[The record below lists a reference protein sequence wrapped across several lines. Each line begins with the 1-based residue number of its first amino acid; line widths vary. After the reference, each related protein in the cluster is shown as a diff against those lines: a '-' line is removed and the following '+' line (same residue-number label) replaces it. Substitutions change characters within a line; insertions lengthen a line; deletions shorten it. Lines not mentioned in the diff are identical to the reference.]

1 LRALVRP
8 SEQSDKL
15 NDCLE
20 EVKWWAEQVKERAL
34 FLSQKLGDQSLQ
46 LQYETVYLQQA
57 AIDMQNHVGGDV
69 QEVLRRL
76 EVLNDLATVLVDT
89 GR

>member
-1 LRALVRP
+1 VKP
-8 SEQSDKL
+8 SAQSDKL